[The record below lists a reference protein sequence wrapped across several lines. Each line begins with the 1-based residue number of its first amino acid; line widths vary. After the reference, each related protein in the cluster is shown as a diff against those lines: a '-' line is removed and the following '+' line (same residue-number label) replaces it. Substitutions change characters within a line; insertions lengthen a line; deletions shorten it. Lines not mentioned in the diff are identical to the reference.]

1 MPDCQKCGG
10 AIPYGSFGNV
20 RCEYCSTVN
29 YVPLPQEGQ
38 AEVRI
43 SAPQP
48 TPPPQEEEPKEEEP
62 EEEEKPEEKEE
73 PEKEEHKSEVKKRK
87 STQLKRLRKE
97 VRGRLKMLIY
107 LVLIVAVLII
117 GYTMYVDSM
126 SSSPGPVS
134 TVGSPSTTQEPLFII
149 LSENIAIQAEEMKDV
164 LSRNLI

>member
-73 PEKEEHKSEVKKRK
+73 PPEEEPKEEPEKEEHKSEVKKRK

-107 LVLIVAVLII
+107 LVLIVAILII
-117 GYTMYVDSM
+117 GYTMYVDST
-126 SSSPGPVS
+126 SSSLDY
-134 TVGSPSTTQEPLFII
+134 VGSTIGAPSTTQEPSGGDYFII
-149 LSENIAIQAEEMKDV
+149 
-164 LSRNLI
+164 